1 MMDYSTIINESIEKV
16 YQNGIATKILQHMD
30 RIRNM
35 SDLGQARRWIMELLQ
50 NSQDTA
56 YAGQQVR
63 VKVILDE
70 EKLQFLHNGK
80 PFRTKDILSIVN
92 QVSSKDPNE
101 DTVGQ
106 FGTGFMTTY
115 QLSEVVEIQSVL
127 KDEGLSYKPFSV
139 KLDRRGTD
147 KDEILK
153 SIFQTME
160 ELKKAD
166 EARELLDYN
175 QDDFHT
181 RFIYHLEGERNY
193 QVAKTGMD
201 DLKETILYVLLFSK
215 KIGSVELEYH
225 IGGGKENIIFERGKA
240 QEISKN
246 LWQLHIRETAE
257 NGMGRKQAEHQ
268 MMYSQNDGLTLAACM
283 DAEAGFLKIS
293 ELVPRIFVGFPLIG
307 AEHFPFPVVLNS
319 ENFHPNEPRS
329 GITLVDN
336 ENSLDAA
343 ANKEL
348 MEQAV
353 LLYRHFLHTLVQ
365 LGYSGLEHVIS
376 IPEWQADK
384 EMSEQ
389 WVKEHLYGAIYE
401 IVSHEPMI
409 STASGFCCL
418 ETGGMYLVSG
428 ETRKER
434 EGVKELLS
442 ALKGYRVPAGEDH
455 WLEAFAGYEQHKKKV
470 KQLKD
475 LLADAQALLVNS
487 LEEEQMPAMEWCR
500 KLYQLGMQN
509 HGMAVRIGAGELAV
523 FPNQS
528 DEDWD
533 KRKLFKMNELYQAPD
548 IPEILK
554 DVSEALD
561 ELPSAEEELGIRKKL
576 LHRDF
581 MDMENLQLPVY
592 LAMELYN
599 YIAKRTNRQF
609 RVVGFSAKQLQ
620 CMEAWHNA
628 WGMMLACCPDEEL
641 YRLAEKGW
649 AEELPDYR
657 PLEQKVDSFMW
668 KNTYAGVLA
677 EMIEDIQT
685 LGHLEK
691 VKSYF
696 TKIQAEEFY
705 KWFNKLVKKAA
716 EYIYSFNACIYPDQ
730 NGELH
735 VLNDLQKDGTTHGDL
750 KEIAEGF
757 MGFDRECGVYKI
769 LLDKEAVIEHTY
781 VHTCSDM
788 EVAQKI
794 STAVTTLLSQQ
805 DLSAADLSY
814 QESCTRLLAWIQEH
828 YDEAARLFPAF
839 WKEEDQ
845 MKLLTAKAAVVIQK
859 KANAYEELLSE
870 LGAGGP
876 DEAMKKIVQLRK
888 ASESMTEPEKWKDSN
903 EYFDDS
909 NDIFYDNSLL
919 ELYPQEGLAEKL
931 HEIGKAG
938 ERYAW
943 MQIQGFLTAHGYV
956 LLQKS
961 ASELYFSKGEP
972 ASCCVKVSYPDAE
985 GCPQPGFD
993 IKVTVSEG
1001 DLEQAYY
1008 FEVKTHTTS
1017 SIVKNVLYISNE
1029 QMALAAR
1036 KKEAYY
1042 VLNVKYDYRNM
1053 QGERMEV
1060 YQDPVARIAEGK
1072 LKNAESKYV
1081 FRIA

>member
-1 MMDYSTIINESIEKV
+1 MDYSTIINESIEKV

-30 RIRNM
+30 RIRNV
-35 SDLGQARRWIMELLQ
+35 SDLGQARRWVMELLQ

-56 YAGQQVR
+56 YTGQAVR

-92 QVSSKDPNE
+92 QVSSKAPNE

-127 KDEGLSYKPFSV
+127 KDEGLPYKPFSV
-139 KLDRRGTD
+139 ELDRRGSD

-166 EARELLDYN
+166 EAGELQDYH
-175 QDDFHT
+175 QDEFHT

-193 QVAKTGMD
+193 RIAKMGMD
-201 DLKETILYVLLFSK
+201 DLKKTILYVLLFSQ

-225 IGGGKENIIFERGKA
+225 ISGVNERIVFARGEDR
-240 QEISKN
+240 EISEN
-246 LWQLHIRETAE
+246 LRQLLINETVE
-257 NGMGRKQAEHQ
+257 NGMGREQTEHR
-268 MMYSQNDGLTLAACM
+268 MIYSCSDGLTLAACM
-283 DAEAGFLKIS
+283 DAKAGFLKIP

-319 ENFHPNEPRS
+319 EKFNPNEPRS

-336 ENSLDAA
+336 ENSHDAA
-343 ANKEL
+343 VNKEL

-365 LGYSGLEHVIS
+365 LGYTGLEHVIS

-384 EMSEQ
+384 EMSEE

-409 STASGFCCL
+409 STESGFCCL
-418 ETGGMYLVSG
+418 ETDGMYLVSG
-428 ETRKER
+428 ETQKER

-442 ALKGYRVPAGEDH
+442 ALKGYRVPAGEDS
-455 WLEAFAGYEQHKKKV
+455 WLEAFAGYDQHKKKV

-475 LLADAQALLVNS
+475 LLMEAQALLAGL
-487 LEEEQMPAMEWCR
+487 LEEERMPAMEWCC
-500 KLYQLGMQN
+500 KLYQLGMEN
-509 HGMAVRIGAGELAV
+509 HETAVGISAGEIAV
-523 FPNQS
+523 FPNQN
-528 DEDWD
+528 DGDWNQ
-533 KRKLFKMNELYQAPD
+533 RKLFKMNELYQAPD

-561 ELPSAEEELGIRKKL
+561 ALPSAEEEIGIRKKL

-581 MDMENLQLPVY
+581 MVMENLQLPEYPV
-592 LAMELYN
+592 MELYN

-609 RVVGFSAKQLQ
+609 RVVGFSARQTQ
-620 CMEAWHNA
+620 CMEAWHSA
-628 WGMMLACCPDEEL
+628 WSMMLACCPDEEL

-649 AEELPDYR
+649 AQELPEYQ
-657 PLEQKVDSFMW
+657 PLAQKADHFMW
-668 KNTYAGVLA
+668 KNTYAGVLT
-677 EMIEDIQT
+677 EMVEDIQMS
-685 LGHLEK
+685 GQLEK
-691 VKSYF
+691 VKSHF
-696 TKIQAEEFY
+696 AKIKADEFY
-705 KWFNKLVKKAA
+705 GWFNGMVKKAA
-716 EYIYSFNACIYPDQ
+716 EYIYSFNNARIYPDQ

-735 VLNDLQKDGTTHGDL
+735 LLSDLQKDSITYEDL

-757 MGFDRECGVYKI
+757 TGFDRDCGVYKI
-769 LLDKEAVIEHTY
+769 LLDKGVVIEHMQ

-788 EVAQKI
+788 EVARKI
-794 STAVTTLLSQQ
+794 SSAVTTLLSQQ

-870 LGAGGP
+870 LGADDS
-876 DEAMKKIVQLRK
+876 DEAIKKIIQMRT
-888 ASESMTEPEKWKDSN
+888 AAESTVESGREQDSN
-903 EYFDDS
+903 GYFDDS
-909 NDIFYDNSLL
+909 NDIFYDDGLL
-919 ELYPQEGLAEKL
+919 ELCPQGGLAEKL
-931 HEIGKAG
+931 REIGKAG
-938 ERYAW
+938 EQYAF
-943 MQIQGFLTAHGYV
+943 MQIREFLSAHGYV
-956 LLQKS
+956 LLQES
-961 ASELYFSKGEP
+961 AAELRFSKEENAGCTVEV
-972 ASCCVKVSYPDAE
+972 AYPDAE
-985 GCPQPGFD
+985 GSPQPGFD
-993 IKVTVSEG
+993 IRVTVSEG
-1001 DLEQAYY
+1001 DTEQVYY

-1042 VLNVKYDYRNM
+1042 VLNVRYDYRNM
-1053 QGERMEV
+1053 QGEKMEV
-1060 YQDPVARIAEGK
+1060 YPDPVARIAEGK
-1072 LKNAESKYV
+1072 LKNTESKYI

>member
-1 MMDYSTIINESIEKV
+1 MDYSTIINESIEKV

-30 RIRNM
+30 RIRNV

-56 YAGQQVR
+56 YTGQAVR
-63 VKVILDE
+63 VKVILDK
-70 EKLQFLHNGK
+70 EKLQFLHNGR

-92 QVSSKDPNE
+92 QVSSKDPDE

-115 QLSEVVEIQSVL
+115 QLSEVVGIQSVL
-127 KDEGLSYKPFSV
+127 KDEGLPYKPFSIE
-139 KLDRRGTD
+139 LDRRGSD

-166 EARELLDYN
+166 EAGELQDYN
-175 QDDFHT
+175 QDEFHT

-193 QVAKTGMD
+193 RIAKTGMD
-201 DLKETILYVLLFSK
+201 DLKETILYVLLFSQ
-215 KIGSVELEYH
+215 KIGSVEMEYC
-225 IGGGKENIIFERGKA
+225 IGGANEKIVFTRGEDR
-240 QEISKN
+240 EISEN
-246 LWQLHIRETAE
+246 LRQLLVNETVA
-257 NGMGRKQAEHQ
+257 NGMGRKQTEHR
-268 MMYSQNDGLTLAACM
+268 MMYSQKDGLTLAACM
-283 DAEAGFLKIS
+283 DAEAGFLKIP

-319 ENFHPNEPRS
+319 EKFNPNEPRS

-336 ENSLDAA
+336 ENSQDAA

-353 LLYRHFLHTLVQ
+353 SLYRHFLHTLVQ
-365 LGYSGLEHVIS
+365 LGYTGLEHVIS

-384 EMSEQ
+384 EMSEE
-389 WVKEHLYGAIYE
+389 WVKKHLYGVIYE
-401 IVSHEPMI
+401 IVSHEPVI
-409 STASGFCCL
+409 ATESGCCCL
-418 ETGGMYLVSG
+418 ETDGMYLVSG
-428 ETRKER
+428 ETKKER
-434 EGVKELLS
+434 EGVKVLLS
-442 ALKGYRVPAGEDH
+442 ALKGYRVPAGEDS
-455 WLEAFAGYEQHKKKV
+455 WLEAFVGYEQHKKKV

-475 LLADAQALLVNS
+475 LLTQAQTLLADL
-487 LEEEQMPAMEWCR
+487 LEEKRMPAMEWCR
-500 KLYQLGMQN
+500 KLYQLGMEN
-509 HGMAVRIGAGELAV
+509 HEMAVGIGAGEIAV

-528 DEDWD
+528 DEDWNQ
-533 KRKLFKMNELYQAPD
+533 RKLFKMNELYQAPD
-548 IPEILK
+548 MPEILK

-561 ELPSAEEELGIRKKL
+561 ALPSAEEGLGIRKKL
-576 LHRDF
+576 LHQDF
-581 MDMENLQLPVY
+581 MVMDNLKLSEYP
-592 LAMELYN
+592 AMELYN

-609 RVVGFSAKQLQ
+609 RVVGFSARQSQ
-620 CMEAWHNA
+620 CMEAWHRA
-628 WGMMLACCPDEEL
+628 WSMMLACCPDEEL
-641 YRLAEKGW
+641 YWLAEKGW
-649 AEELPDYR
+649 SQELGEYQ
-657 PLEQKVDSFMW
+657 PLAQKADNFMW
-668 KNTYAGVLA
+668 KNTYAGVLT
-677 EMIEDIQT
+677 EMAEDIQM

-696 TKIQAEEFY
+696 AKIKAEEFY
-705 KWFNKLVKKAA
+705 GWFNRLVKKAA
-716 EYIYSFNACIYPDQ
+716 EYTFSFNALIYPDQ

-735 VLNDLQKDGTTHGDL
+735 LLKDLQKDGIAHEEL

-757 MGFDRECGVYKI
+757 TGFDRNCGVYKI
-769 LLDKEAVIEHTY
+769 LLDKGVVIEHTH

-788 EVAQKI
+788 EIAQKI
-794 STAVTTLLSQQ
+794 SSAVTTLLSQQ

-859 KANAYEELLSE
+859 KANAYEKLLSE
-870 LGAGGP
+870 LGADDP
-876 DEAMKKIVQLRK
+876 KEAIEKIIQMRT
-888 ASESMTEPEKWKDSN
+888 AAESTIESDRGKNSDG
-903 EYFDDS
+903 YFDGS
-909 NDIFYDNSLL
+909 NDIFYDNDLL
-919 ELYPQEGLAEKL
+919 ELCPREGLAEKL
-931 HEIGKAG
+931 REIGKAG
-938 ERYAW
+938 EHYAF
-943 MQIQGFLTAHGYV
+943 MQIREFLSAHGYV
-956 LLQKS
+956 LLHES
-961 ASELYFSKGEP
+961 VSELRFSKEDHAGCRIEV
-972 ASCCVKVSYPDAE
+972 AYPDAE

-993 IKVTVSEG
+993 IRVTVSEG
-1001 DLEQAYY
+1001 DAEWIYY
-1008 FEVKTHTTS
+1008 FEVKTHTAS

-1042 VLNVKYDYRNM
+1042 VLNVRYDWRNM

-1060 YQDPVARIAEGK
+1060 YQDPVARLAEGR
-1072 LKNAESKYV
+1072 LRNAEPKYIFQIV
-1081 FRIA
+1081 